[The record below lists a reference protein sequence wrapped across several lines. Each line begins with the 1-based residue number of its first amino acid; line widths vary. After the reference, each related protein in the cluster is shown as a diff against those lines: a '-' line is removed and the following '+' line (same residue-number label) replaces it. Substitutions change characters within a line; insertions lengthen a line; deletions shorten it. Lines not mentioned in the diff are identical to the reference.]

1 MLVAPRCLAQV
12 NQTGGIVIYVLVKFQ
27 ENNLTITLIIYFRQS
42 ARFTKG
48 GARGFG
54 GNRKKIEERQLQ

>member
-1 MLVAPRCLAQV
+1 V
-12 NQTGGIVIYVLVKFQ
+12 NKTGGIVIYVLVKFQ